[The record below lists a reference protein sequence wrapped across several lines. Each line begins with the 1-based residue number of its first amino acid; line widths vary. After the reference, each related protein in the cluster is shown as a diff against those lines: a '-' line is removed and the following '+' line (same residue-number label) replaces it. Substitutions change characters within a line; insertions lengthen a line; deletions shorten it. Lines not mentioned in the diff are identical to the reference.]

1 MDYNGHM
8 KKHWAV
14 GNKNAAKDETLD
26 ARLAFRCTKEEREYV
41 AEKAEEEEE
50 AGSVTAYLR
59 KLIAKDRRNETK
71 D

>member
-1 MDYNGHM
+1 M
-8 KKHWAV
+8 KKHWNT
-14 GNKNAAKDETLD
+14 GNKYAAKDETLD

-41 AEKAEEEEE
+41 TKKVASEEEE

-59 KLIAKDRRNETK
+59 KLIDKDRRNETK